1 MVLYLFFLLFAVA
14 GLFWLMTIPAKQRV
28 AVLTT
33 AGPVLVIMVGS
44 LLTLLRRGAIGIPL
58 VLLGVSW
65 WRRNRSKRPISSA
78 EGQKS
83 TVRSANLE
91 MELDHDT
98 GEMDGT
104 ILTGRLKGV
113 RLSSL
118 SREELLSL
126 YLDFRSDTDSIS
138 LLESFL
144 DRYYPDWRDRVDS
157 DDSDDSENRKDTS
170 GFDNMTR
177 QEAYQIL
184 GLEPNASQEE
194 IHQAWRRLIKGVH
207 PDSGGSA
214 FLAAKINTARDI
226 LLDQNC

>member
-1 MVLYLFFLLFAVA
+1 MVLYLFFLIFAVT
-14 GLFWLMTIPAKQRV
+14 GLVWLITIPAKQRV
-28 AVLTT
+28 AVLST

-58 VLLGVSW
+58 IIIGVSW

-118 SREELLSL
+118 SGEEILSL
-126 YLDFRSDTDSIS
+126 YFDFRSDTDSVS

-157 DDSDDSENRKDTS
+157 DAFRNQNDTS

-184 GLEPNASQEE
+184 GLEPDSSQEE

-214 FLAAKINTARDI
+214 FLAAKINNARDI
-226 LLDQNC
+226 LLDQET

>member
-1 MVLYLFFLLFAVA
+1 MVLYLFFLLFAVT

-28 AVLTT
+28 AVLST
-33 AGPVLVIMVGS
+33 AGPVLVIMAGS

-58 VLLGVSW
+58 IIIGVSW
-65 WRRNRSKRPISSA
+65 WRRNRSKRPIISA
-78 EGQKS
+78 EGKKS

-104 ILTGRLKGV
+104 ILTGRLQGV

-118 SREELLSL
+118 REEEILSL
-126 YLDFRSDTDSIS
+126 YFDFRSDTDSIS

-157 DDSDDSENRKDTS
+157 DASRNRNDTS
-170 GFDNMTR
+170 GFDNMTK

-207 PDSGGSA
+207 PDSGGSV

-226 LLDQNC
+226 LLDQAL

>member
-1 MVLYLFFLLFAVA
+1 MVLYLFILLFVVI
-14 GLFWLMTIPAKQRV
+14 GIFWLMTIPAKQRV
-28 AVLTT
+28 AVWST
-33 AGPVLVIMVGS
+33 AGPVLVIIVGS
-44 LLTLLRRGAIGIPL
+44 LLALLKRGAIGVPL
-58 VLLGVSW
+58 IIMGVSW

-104 ILTGRLKGV
+104 LLTGRLQGV

-118 SREELLSL
+118 SEEEILSL
-126 YLDFRSDTDSIS
+126 YIDFHSDTDSIS

-144 DRYYPDWRDRVDS
+144 DRYYPDWRDHADS
-157 DDSDDSENRKDTS
+157 DAS
-170 GFDNMTR
+170 GNQNDGSAFDHMTR

-207 PDSGGSA
+207 PDSGGSD
-214 FLAAKINTARDI
+214 FLAEKINTARDI
-226 LLDQNC
+226 LLDQET

>member
-1 MVLYLFFLLFAVA
+1 MVLYLFFLLFAVV
-14 GLFWLMTIPAKQRV
+14 GLFWLITIPANQRV
-28 AVLTT
+28 AVLST
-33 AGPVLVIMVGS
+33 AGPVLVIMAGG

-58 VLLGVSW
+58 IIVGVSW
-65 WRRNRSKRPISSA
+65 WRRNRSKRPINSA

-91 MELDHDT
+91 MALDHDT

-104 ILTGRLKGV
+104 LLTGRLQGV

-118 SREELLSL
+118 SEEEILSL
-126 YLDFRSDTDSIS
+126 YFDFRSDTDSIS

-157 DDSDDSENRKDTS
+157 DAYRNQSDTS
-170 GFDNMTR
+170 GFDKMTR

-184 GLEPNASQEE
+184 GLEPNSSQEE

-214 FLAAKINTARDI
+214 FLAAKINNARDI
-226 LLDQNC
+226 LLDQET

>member
-1 MVLYLFFLLFAVA
+1 MVLYLSFLLFAVI
-14 GLFWLMTIPAKQRV
+14 GIFWLMTIPAKQRV
-28 AVLTT
+28 AVWSI

-44 LLTLLRRGAIGIPL
+44 LLALLRRGAIGIPL
-58 VLLGVSW
+58 IIMGVSW

-98 GEMDGT
+98 GEMDGS
-104 ILTGRLKGV
+104 ILTGRLQGV

-118 SREELLSL
+118 SEEEILSL
-126 YLDFRSDTDSIS
+126 YLDFRSDIDSIS

-144 DRYYPDWRDRVDS
+144 DRYYPDWRDRADP
-157 DDSDDSENRKDTS
+157 DAS
-170 GFDNMTR
+170 GNQNDRSAFDNMTR

-207 PDSGGSA
+207 PDSGGSD
-214 FLAAKINTARDI
+214 FLAEKINTARDI
-226 LLDQNC
+226 LLDQET

>member
-1 MVLYLFFLLFAVA
+1 MVLYLFFLLIAVT

-28 AVLTT
+28 AVLST
-33 AGPVLVIMVGS
+33 AGPVLVITVGG
-44 LLTLLRRGAIGIPL
+44 LLTLLRRGVIGIPL
-58 VLLGVSW
+58 IILGVSW

-118 SREELLSL
+118 SGEEILSL
-126 YLDFRSDTDSIS
+126 YFGFRSDTDSIS

-157 DDSDDSENRKDTS
+157 DAFRNRNNTS
-170 GFDNMTR
+170 VFDNMTR
-177 QEAYQIL
+177 KEAYQIL

-194 IHQAWRRLIKGVH
+194 NYQAWRRLIKGVH
-207 PDSGGSA
+207 PDSGGSD
-214 FLAAKINTARDI
+214 FLAEKINTARDI
-226 LLDQNC
+226 LLNQET

>member
-1 MVLYLFFLLFAVA
+1 MVLYLFFLLFAVT
-14 GLFWLMTIPAKQRV
+14 GLYWLMTIPARQRV
-28 AVLTT
+28 AVLST

-58 VLLGVSW
+58 IIIGVSW
-65 WRRNRSKRPISSA
+65 WRRNRSKRPLSSA

-118 SREELLSL
+118 SGEEILSL
-126 YLDFRSDTDSIS
+126 YFDFRSDTDSIS

-157 DDSDDSENRKDTS
+157 DAFRNQNDTS

-184 GLEPNASQEE
+184 GLEPDSSQEE

-214 FLAAKINTARDI
+214 FLAAKINNARDI
-226 LLDQNC
+226 LMDQET

>member
-1 MVLYLFFLLFAVA
+1 MVLYLFFLLFAVT

-28 AVLTT
+28 AILSA
-33 AGPVLVIMVGS
+33 AGPVLVIMVGG

-58 VLLGVSW
+58 IIIGVSW
-65 WRRNRSKRPISSA
+65 WRRNRSKLPIRSV

-91 MELDHDT
+91 MELYHDT

-104 ILTGRLKGV
+104 ILTGRFKGV

-118 SREELLSL
+118 SGEEILPL
-126 YLDFRSDTDSIS
+126 YFDFRSDTDSIS

-157 DDSDDSENRKDTS
+157 DAFRNHNDTS

-214 FLAAKINTARDI
+214 FLAGKINAARDI
-226 LLDQNC
+226 LLDQET

>member
-1 MVLYLFFLLFAVA
+1 MVLYLLFLLFAVI

-28 AVLTT
+28 AVLST
-33 AGPVLVIMVGS
+33 AGPVLVIMAGS
-44 LLTLLRRGAIGIPL
+44 LLTLLRRGAIGFPL
-58 VLLGVSW
+58 IIVGVSW
-65 WRRNRSKRPISSA
+65 WRRNRSKRPLSSA

-104 ILTGRLKGV
+104 VLTGRLKGV

-118 SREELLSL
+118 SREEILSL

-144 DRYYPDWRDRVDS
+144 DRYDPDWRDHVDS
-157 DDSDDSENRKDTS
+157 DDSGKRKDPS

-177 QEAYQIL
+177 EEAYRIL

-207 PDSGGSA
+207 PDSGGSV

-226 LLDQNC
+226 LLDQET

>member
-1 MVLYLFFLLFAVA
+1 MAIYLFFLLFAVI
-14 GLFWLMTIPAKQRV
+14 GLFWLMSIPAKQRV
-28 AVLTT
+28 AVLST
-33 AGPVLVIMVGS
+33 AGPVLVIMTGG
-44 LLTLLRRGAIGIPL
+44 LLTLFRRGVIGIPL
-58 VLLGVSW
+58 IFIGVSW
-65 WRRNRSKRPISSA
+65 WRRNRSKRSTMSA

-83 TVRSANLE
+83 TVRSLHLE

-118 SREELLSL
+118 SGEEIMSL
-126 YLDFRSDTDSIS
+126 HSDFRSDTDSLS

-144 DRYYPDWRDRVDS
+144 DRHHPDWRDRVNS
-157 DDSDDSENRKDTS
+157 GASRNQKDTS
-170 GFDNMTR
+170 GFDKMTR

-184 GLEPNASQEE
+184 GLEPNASQDE

-214 FLAAKINTARDI
+214 FLAGKINAARDI
-226 LLDQNC
+226 LLDQET

>member
-1 MVLYLFFLLFAVA
+1 MALYLFILLFTATGV
-14 GLFWLMTIPAKQRV
+14 FWLISMPAKQR
-28 AVLTT
+28 ALFLAIT
-33 AGPVLVIMVGS
+33 GPVIIIVAGI
-44 LLTLLRRGAIGIPL
+44 LLTLLRRVAIGIPL
-58 VLLGVSW
+58 MIFGVSW
-65 WRRNRSKRPISSA
+65 WRLNRSKRTINSA

-83 TVRSANLE
+83 TVRSVHLE

-98 GEMDGT
+98 GEMDG
-104 ILTGRLKGV
+104 IVLTGGKQGI

-118 SREELLSL
+118 GEEEILSL
-126 YLDFRSDTDSIS
+126 YFEFRSDTDSVA

-144 DRYYPDWRDRVDS
+144 DRYHAEWRDHVDA
-157 DDSDDSENRKDTS
+157 DSFKNQSGVS

-184 GLEPNASQEE
+184 GLEPGASQQE

-226 LLDQNC
+226 LLE

>member
-1 MVLYLFFLLFAVA
+1 MVLYLFLLLFAVT

-28 AVLTT
+28 AVLST

-58 VLLGVSW
+58 IIIGVSW

-83 TVRSANLE
+83 TVHSANLE

-118 SREELLSL
+118 SGEEILSL
-126 YLDFRSDTDSIS
+126 YFDFRSDTDSIS

-144 DRYYPDWRDRVDS
+144 DRYHPDWRDRVDPYAS
-157 DDSDDSENRKDTS
+157 RNQNDTS

-184 GLEPNASQEE
+184 GLEPNVSQEE

-226 LLDQNC
+226 LLDQET

>member
-1 MVLYLFFLLFAVA
+1 MVLYLFFLLFAVTC
-14 GLFWLMTIPAKQRV
+14 LFWLMTIPAKQRV
-28 AVLTT
+28 AVLST

-58 VLLGVSW
+58 IIIGVSW

-104 ILTGRLKGV
+104 ILTGRLKGA

-118 SREELLSL
+118 SGEEILSL
-126 YLDFRSDTDSIS
+126 YFDFRSDTDSIS

-157 DDSDDSENRKDTS
+157 DAFRNQNDKS

-177 QEAYQIL
+177 LEAYQIL

-226 LLDQNC
+226 LLDQET

>member
-1 MVLYLFFLLFAVA
+1 MVLYLFFLLFAVT

-28 AVLTT
+28 AVLST

-44 LLTLLRRGAIGIPL
+44 LLTLLRRGVFGIPL
-58 VLLGVSW
+58 IIFGVSW
-65 WRRNRSKRPISSA
+65 WRLNRSKRPIRSA

-118 SREELLSL
+118 SGDEILSL
-126 YLDFRSDTDSIS
+126 YFDFRSDTDSIS

-157 DDSDDSENRKDTS
+157 DASGNQNDTS
-170 GFDNMTR
+170 GFDNMNR

-184 GLEPNASQEE
+184 GLEQNASQEE

-214 FLAAKINTARDI
+214 FLAAKINSARDI
-226 LLDQNC
+226 LLDQET

>member
-1 MVLYLFFLLFAVA
+1 MVLYLFFLLCAVT
-14 GLFWLMTIPAKQRV
+14 GFFWLMSIPAKQRA
-28 AVLTT
+28 AVLST
-33 AGPVLVIMVGS
+33 AGPVLVIVVGS
-44 LLTLLRRGAIGIPL
+44 LLTLLRRGAIGIPMIII
-58 VLLGVSW
+58 GVSW

-78 EGQKS
+78 EGPKS
-83 TVRSANLE
+83 TVRSAHLE

-104 ILTGRLKGV
+104 VLTGSMQGAS
-113 RLSSL
+113 LSSL
-118 SREELLSL
+118 SEEEILSL
-126 YLDFRSDTDSIS
+126 YFDFRSDTDSIS

-144 DRYYPDWRDRVDS
+144 DRYYPDWRDRFDYEAFGNQNV
-157 DDSDDSENRKDTS
+157 NS

-184 GLEPNASQEE
+184 GLEPGASQDE

-226 LLDQNC
+226 LLE

>member
-1 MVLYLFFLLFAVA
+1 MNGSVSFSSVICGNRPFLVDDHASQ
-14 GLFWLMTIPAKQRV
+14 AKSCC
-28 AVLTT
+28 LST

-44 LLTLLRRGAIGIPL
+44 LLTLLRRGAIGVPL
-58 VLLGVSW
+58 IIIGVSW

-118 SREELLSL
+118 SGEEILSL
-126 YLDFRSDTDSIS
+126 YFDFCSDTDSIS

-144 DRYYPDWRDRVDS
+144 NRYHPDWRDRVDP
-157 DDSDDSENRKDTS
+157 DAFRNRNNTS
-170 GFDNMTR
+170 GF
-177 QEAYQIL
+177 
-184 GLEPNASQEE
+184 
-194 IHQAWRRLIKGVH
+194 
-207 PDSGGSA
+207 
-214 FLAAKINTARDI
+214 
-226 LLDQNC
+226 

>member
-1 MVLYLFFLLFAVA
+1 MALYLLFLLFAA
-14 GLFWLMTIPAKQRV
+14 TGLFWLMTIPVKQRV
-28 AVLTT
+28 AVLST
-33 AGPVLVIMVGS
+33 AGPVLVIMVGGV
-44 LLTLLRRGAIGIPL
+44 LILLRRGPIGIPL
-58 VLLGVSW
+58 IIIGVSW

-104 ILTGRLKGV
+104 ILTGRLQGV

-118 SREELLSL
+118 SEEEILSL
-126 YLDFRSDTDSIS
+126 YFDFRSDIDSIS

-157 DDSDDSENRKDTS
+157 DASGNKNDGS

-184 GLEPNASQEE
+184 GLERNASQEE
-194 IHQAWRRLIKGVH
+194 IQQAWRRLIKGVH
-207 PDSGGSA
+207 PDSGGSD

-226 LLDQNC
+226 LLKKETEI

>member
-1 MVLYLFFLLFAVA
+1 MVLYLFFLLFAVT
-14 GLFWLMTIPAKQRV
+14 GLFWLMTIPAKQRG
-28 AVLTT
+28 AVLST

-44 LLTLLRRGAIGIPL
+44 LLILLRRGVFGIPL
-58 VLLGVSW
+58 IIIGVSW
-65 WRRNRSKRPISSA
+65 WRRNRSKRPIRSA

-118 SREELLSL
+118 SGDEILSL
-126 YLDFRSDTDSIS
+126 YFDFRSDTDSIS

-157 DDSDDSENRKDTS
+157 DAFRNQNDTS

-184 GLEPNASQEE
+184 SLEPNASQEE

-207 PDSGGSA
+207 PDSGGSV
-214 FLAAKINTARDI
+214 FLAAKINTAKDI
-226 LLDQNC
+226 LLDQET

>member
-1 MVLYLFFLLFAVA
+1 MVLYLFLLLFAVIC
-14 GLFWLMTIPAKQRV
+14 LYWLMTMPAKQIA
-28 AVLTT
+28 AVLST
-33 AGPVLVIMVGS
+33 AGPVLVIVAGGM
-44 LLTLLRRGAIGIPL
+44 LTLLRRGAIGIPL
-58 VLLGVSW
+58 VILGVSW
-65 WRRNRSKRPISSA
+65 WRRNRSKRPLSSA
-78 EGQKS
+78 EGKKS

-118 SREELLSL
+118 SGEEILPL
-126 YLDFRSDTDSIS
+126 YFDFRSDTESIS

-144 DRYYPDWRDRVDS
+144 DRYDPDWRDHVDS
-157 DDSDDSENRKDTS
+157 EDSGNRKDTS

-177 QEAYQIL
+177 EEAYRIL

-207 PDSGGSA
+207 PDSGGSV

-226 LLDQNC
+226 LLDQET